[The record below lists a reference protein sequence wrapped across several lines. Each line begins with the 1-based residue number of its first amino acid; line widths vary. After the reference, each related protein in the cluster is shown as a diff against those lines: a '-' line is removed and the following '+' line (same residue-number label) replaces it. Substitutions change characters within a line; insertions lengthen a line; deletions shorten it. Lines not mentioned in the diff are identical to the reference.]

1 MAMPDHV
8 REPCPDRILDDLG
21 GAFSMGAVGGSVF
34 HFIVGVKNSPRGERF
49 HGGIQAVTL
58 NAPRVGGSF
67 AVWGGLFSTFDCGM
81 VFLRQKEDP
90 WNSIGAGAATG
101 GFLQMRQGLR
111 SATRSAIFGGVLLA
125 LIEGAGILM
134 NKMLAP
140 PPPPKLEE
148 QFAQSMGMGYPGVRG
163 SGPPPGYMGATPRT
177 NQMGPRQQQQQFGG
191 TMGGGGEF
199 SRDNTPGLS
208 SDLVGHKGNEE
219 STSSSDNKGGLF
231 SGLFSKKKEEPKMKE
246 NQNLDIFD
254 STSAPPVP
262 NFDVK

>member
-34 HFIVGVKNSPRGERF
+34 HFIVGLKNSPRGERF
-49 HGGIQAVTL
+49 HGGIQAVAL

-67 AVWGGLFSTFDCGM
+67 AVWGGLFSAFDCGM

-90 WNSIGAGAATG
+90 WNSIAAGAATG
-101 GFLQMRQGLR
+101 GFLQMRQGLK
-111 SATRSAIFGGVLLA
+111 SATRSAIFGGILLA

-148 QFAQSMGMGYPGVRG
+148 QFPPMGMGYPGRG
-163 SGPPPGYMGATPRT
+163 IPPAGLPSAYMGGIPGT
-177 NQMGPRQQQQQFGG
+177 NQMDPHQQQVGRS
-191 TMGGGGEF
+191 MGGEF
-199 SRDNTPGLS
+199 TKENTSGLTSDLGHQGREES
-208 SDLVGHKGNEE
+208 SD
-219 STSSSDNKGGLF
+219 KGGFL
-231 SGLFSKKKEEPKMKE
+231 SGWFSKKKEEPKKE
-246 NQNLDIFD
+246 NLDIFD
-254 STSAPPVP
+254 SSSAPPVP